1 MNQSQYDNAL
11 AAKASLKKWIYVL
24 PVFIAIIPTHLLYQN
39 SVIPPGVEFLGSL
52 IQVQKEKDN
61 FVVTSSVKCKITCRQ
76 FHVEVVQKRQRNV
89 QKSMIHTKLLFY
101 FSRSHLLSS
110 RCWII
115 KSLVWPENTIAV
127 IILARGFKVE
137 RSYQMSEVLSFC
149 NRETA

>member
-1 MNQSQYDNAL
+1 MNQSQSDNAL
-11 AAKASLKKWIYVL
+11 AAKASHKKWIYVL

-61 FVVTSSVKCKITCRQ
+61 FVVTSSVKCKIRQ
-76 FHVEVVQKRQRNV
+76 FHVEVVQKGQRNV
-89 QKSMIHTKLLFY
+89 QKSMIKVW
-101 FSRSHLLSS
+101 RSHLLPS

-127 IILARGFKVE
+127 ISLAQGFKAE
-137 RSYQMSEVLSFC
+137 RRYQISEVLSFC